1 MRGGLQRVFGWSA
14 MLLLT
19 LTKGLSTI
27 ETTTEITDGTTAK
40 TNTETAQKTVLVCDM
55 GRLDYQQAWHKQ
67 LELHRRVAEG
77 TVLPTLLLVEHPPV
91 ITFGRKGGRENLLTD
106 EATLRQDGFR
116 LYDIERGGDIT
127 YHGPG
132 QLVGY
137 PIFRVGRRVRDF
149 LRNLEQVIVQV
160 LDGYAIPSAGSSGYA
175 GVWVDDVNPGVGANK
190 DAKITAIGVAVKRH
204 VAFHGF
210 AMNVST
216 NLEHFAHIV
225 PCGITDK
232 RVTSLSQL
240 LGREVALA
248 EVKPKIISA
257 FSDVFDITM
266 TPVSDHELF
275 GERSELLDE
284 TQAVL

>member
-1 MRGGLQRVFGWSA
+1 
-14 MLLLT
+14 MLLPT

-27 ETTTEITDGTTAK
+27 ETTTETTDGITAK

-77 TVLPTLLLVEHPPV
+77 TVPPTLLLVEHPPV

-106 EATLRQDGFR
+106 EATLRQDGFS
-116 LYDIERGGDIT
+116 LYDIERGGDVT

-160 LDGYAIPSAGSSGYA
+160 LDGYDIPSAGSSGYA
-175 GVWVDDVNPGVGANK
+175 GVWVDDVNPLVGANK

-240 LGREVALA
+240 LGREVALE

-275 GERSELLDE
+275 GECSELLDE

>member
-1 MRGGLQRVFGWSA
+1 
-14 MLLLT
+14 MLLIT
-19 LTKGLSTI
+19 LMKGLSTI
-27 ETTTEITDGTTAK
+27 ETVTKTTDGSTAK
-40 TNTETAQKTVLVCDM
+40 TNPETGQKTMARKTVLVCDV
-55 GRLDYQQAWHKQ
+55 GRLDYQRAWHKQ

-77 TVLPTLLLVEHPPV
+77 SAPPTLLLVEHPPV
-91 ITFGRKGGRENLLTD
+91 ITFGRKGGRENLITA
-106 EATLRQDGFR
+106 EATLRQDGFS
-116 LYDIERGGDIT
+116 LYDIERGGNVT

-160 LDGYAIPSAGSSGYA
+160 LDSYSIPSAGSSGYA
-175 GVWVDDVNPGVGANK
+175 GVWVDDLNPLVGTNK

-225 PCGITDK
+225 PCGIADK

-248 EVKPKIISA
+248 EVKPKIIAA
-257 FSDVFDITM
+257 FGDVFDVNI
-266 TPVSDHELF
+266 TPVSDRELF
-275 GERSELLDE
+275 SDLHESSDD